1 MKKKIITMKKKIIT
15 MLIAVTLVMAMSV
28 PVMAAEFTPS
38 VENKPAPEVVPQTD
52 SNGNE
57 CVAIIYDANGNEIVG
72 VPAGYLTVTPVS
84 ASEAPSAE
92 IKEKLE
98 AAYEQLQ
105 SVSSLTELSSD
116 LEKVIKEYSPDI
128 TVEDLVV
135 RDLFDVTVWGTY
147 AEYLSQEGN
156 YIIIRFKLTADADSL
171 AAVLYN
177 MEGTTWETVT
187 NDRITRNSDYT
198 VDVAFYEL
206 CPVAFLFDAGKLS
219 VDPNAPDSPQT
230 GEPESNTMIWVV
242 AGVVVVAAAAFGVVK
257 KRSSQ
262 KA

>member
-1 MKKKIITMKKKIIT
+1 MKKKIIT
-15 MLIAVTLVMAMSV
+15 MLLAITLVMAMSV
-28 PVMAAEFTPS
+28 PAMAAEFTPS
-38 VENKPAPEVVPQTD
+38 VESKPAPEVVTQTD

-57 CVAIIYDANGNEIVG
+57 CAAIIYDANGNEIVG
-72 VPAGYLTVTPVS
+72 VPTGDLIVTPVS
-84 ASEAPSAE
+84 ASDAPTAE
-92 IKEKLE
+92 IREKLE

-105 SVSSLTELSSD
+105 SVRTLTELSND
-116 LEKVIKEYSPDI
+116 LETVIKEYSSDI
-128 TVEDLVV
+128 TVDDLVV
-135 RDLFDVTVWGTY
+135 RDLFDVTVLGTY

-156 YIIIRFKLTADADSL
+156 SITIRFKLTADADSL
-171 AAVLYN
+171 AAVLHN

-198 VDVAFYEL
+198 ADVVFYDL
-206 CPVAFLFDAGKLS
+206 SPVAFLFDAGKLS

-230 GEPESNTMIWVV
+230 GEPESNAMVWVV
-242 AGVVVVAAAAFGVVK
+242 AGVVFVAAAAYGIVR

>member
-1 MKKKIITMKKKIIT
+1 MTKKIIP
-15 MLIAVTLVMAMSV
+15 MLLAVVLVVAMSI
-28 PVMAAEFTPS
+28 PAMAAEFTPS
-38 VENKPAPEVVPQTD
+38 VENKPAPEVVTQTD
-52 SNGNE
+52 STGNE
-57 CVAIIYDANGNEIVG
+57 SAAIIYDANGNEV
-72 VPAGYLTVTPVS
+72 AGIPEGDLTVTPVS

-92 IKEKLE
+92 IREKLE

-116 LEKVIKEYSPDI
+116 LEAVIKEYSPDI

-135 RDLFDVTVWGTY
+135 RDLFDVMVQGTY

-156 YIIIRFKLTADADSL
+156 SITIRFKLTADADSL
-171 AAVLYN
+171 TAVLHN

-187 NDRITRNSDYT
+187 NDRITRNKDYT
-198 VDVAFYEL
+198 ADVVFYEL
-206 CPVAFLFDAGKLS
+206 SPVAFLFDAGKLS
-219 VDPNAPDSPQT
+219 VNPNAPDSPQT

-242 AGVVVVAAAAFGVVK
+242 AGVVGVAAVAYGVVK